1 MLTNYL
7 KIAFRGFAKNKL
19 TFFINLFGLSLGL
32 WAAILIGLWIKS
44 EFQVGKGL
52 PEMDQVY
59 QVMEHQTYGAEIFT
73 TSSTP
78 GILAEAMKESLSEV
92 ERAATY
98 SWTEQNLFVSG
109 ENKIKLQG
117 FYAGED
123 YLHIMQF
130 PFQYGAREKALTDK
144 SHIVL
149 TESAAIKLFGKADAI
164 GESVELVSNE
174 GRELYIVRG
183 VLADLGGNVNSKFE
197 YIIPF
202 KVMFDKPYN
211 EWLKYWGNNGP
222 STIVKLHKGTDSEAF
237 SASIKDFILKKKQ
250 ADNQGSNV
258 ALFVFPKSEL
268 YLHGS
273 WKDGNLQ
280 EGRIKTVKLF
290 AMIGFFILIIACINF
305 MNLSTSK
312 SQKRAKEVGVRK
324 VSGADK
330 ASLIYQFLSES
341 VLITL
346 CSGFLALIFVQ
357 STLPIFNNLT
367 GKQLEIPY
375 ADGFFWL
382 QFVGVLAFTG
392 LIAGSYPAF
401 YLSGTKVV
409 SVFKN
414 HLKGSKNV
422 VMARK
427 GLVLFQFILAT
438 GMIVST
444 VVIFKQINYAL
455 SQNLGYEKDQ
465 LLSVNLEGD
474 LFEKYEIFKARLES
488 NPEIESVSRV
498 SHSMLGRNS
507 NTGDVNWEGKDPDFT
522 ALFERFPVDY
532 DFLETMGM
540 KLIEGEDFSREKG
553 SDSTQS
559 VIINRRAL
567 ELITQNNSELRTL
580 SIGGESRQ
588 IIGVVEDFH
597 FQSFHESMQP
607 AFMLLDPSFSFNSYV
622 RVKPGQMQST
632 LGFIQSVAE
641 ELNPLF
647 PFSYQF
653 MDENY
658 ARLYQDDVRLRDL
671 AKYFSI
677 LTILISCLGLMGL
690 SAHVAEQKTKEIG
703 IRKVLGASTFSI
715 LKVINKEFIAIVAIS
730 IMIGSGLAFWLMQ
743 DWLQG
748 YAYRIEFEWWFIPLA
763 AAVIL
768 GIALLTVIT
777 QSLKAARSNPVNA
790 IKAE

>member
-59 QVMEHQTYGAEIFT
+59 QVMEHQSYGSEIFT

-109 ENKIKLQG
+109 ENKIKLEG

-149 TESAAIKLFGKADAI
+149 TESAAMKLFGKADAI

-174 GRELYIVRG
+174 GRELYIVQG

-222 STIVKLHKGTDSEAF
+222 STIVKLQKGTDSEAF

-250 ADNQGSNV
+250 ADNEGSNV

-273 WKDGNLQ
+273 WKDGKLQ

-357 STLPIFNNLT
+357 VTLPIFNNLT

-375 ADGFFWL
+375 SDGIFWV

-488 NPEIESVSRV
+488 NPEIESVTRV
-498 SHSMLGRNS
+498 SHSMMGRNS

-532 DFLETMGM
+532 DFLNTMGM
-540 KLIEGEDFSREKG
+540 KLIEGDDFSRERG

-703 IRKVLGASTFSI
+703 IRKVLGASTFAI
-715 LKVINKEFIAIVAIS
+715 LKVINREFILVVLVS
-730 IMIGSGLAFWLMQ
+730 IAIGSGLAFWIMQ
-743 DWLQG
+743 DWLEG
-748 YAYRIEFEWWFIPLA
+748 YAYRIDFEWWFIPLA

-768 GIALLTVIT
+768 GIAILTVVT
-777 QSLKAARSNPVNA
+777 QSLKSARSNPVNA

>member
-7 KIAFRGFAKNKL
+7 KIAFRGFAKSKL

-44 EFQVGKGL
+44 EFAVGKGL
-52 PEMDQVY
+52 AEIDQVF
-59 QVMEHQTYGAEIFT
+59 QVMEHQTYGSEIFT

-98 SWTEQNLFVSG
+98 SWNEQNLFV
-109 ENKIKLQG
+109 NADNRIKLDG
-117 FYAGED
+117 FYAGAD

-130 PFQYGAREKALTDK
+130 PFLYGDKETALNDK

-149 TESAAIKLFGKADAI
+149 TEAAAIKLFGKSDAV

-174 GRELYIVRG
+174 GKELYIVQG
-183 VLADLGGNVNSKFE
+183 VLEDLKNNVTNKFE
-197 YIIPF
+197 FILPYE
-202 KVMFDKPYN
+202 VMFDKPYN
-211 EWLKYWGNNGP
+211 GWLKSWGNNGP
-222 STIVKLHKGTDSEAF
+222 STILKLQKGTDPDEF
-237 SASIKDFILKKKQ
+237 SASIKDFIL
-250 ADNQGSNV
+250 DRRRTENNGSNV
-258 ALFVFPKSEL
+258 SLFVFPKSEI

-273 WKDGNLQ
+273 WKDGILQ
-280 EGRIKTVKLF
+280 EGKIKTVKLF

-330 ASLIYQFLSES
+330 SSLVYQFLSES
-341 VLITL
+341 LLVTL
-346 CSGFLALIFVQ
+346 FSGLLALILVQ
-357 STLPIFNNLT
+357 STLPVFNNLT
-367 GKQLEIPY
+367 GKQLEIPFS
-375 ADGFFWL
+375 DILFWI
-382 QFVGVLAFTG
+382 QFLGILVFTG
-392 LIAGSYPAF
+392 LVAGSYPAF

-414 HLKGSKNV
+414 HLKGSRNV
-422 VMARK
+422 VFARK

-455 SQNLGYEKDQ
+455 NQNLGYEKDQ
-465 LLSVNLEGD
+465 LIQLPLEGD
-474 LFEKYEIFKARLES
+474 LFEKFEIFKARLES
-488 NPEIESVSRV
+488 NPTIESVTRT
-498 SHSMLGRNS
+498 SHNLMGRNN
-507 NTGDVNWEGKDPDFT
+507 NTGDVNWEGKDPGFN
-522 ALFERFPVDY
+522 ALFERFSVDY

-540 KLIEGEDFSREKG
+540 KLIEGESFSRDRG
-553 SDSTQS
+553 SDSIQS

-567 ELITQNNSELRTL
+567 ELITQNDPELRTL
-580 SIGGESRQ
+580 SIGDNTRQ

-597 FQSFHESMQP
+597 FQSFHQSMEP
-607 AFMLLDPSFSFNSYV
+607 AFIILDPSFAGNSFI
-622 RVKPGQMQST
+622 RVKPGQMEAT
-632 LGFIQSVAE
+632 LGFIESVSQ
-641 ELNPLF
+641 ELNPMF
-647 PFSYQF
+647 PFTYQF

-690 SAHVAEQKTKEIG
+690 SAHIAEQKTKEIG

-730 IMIGSGLAFWLMQ
+730 ILIGSGLAFWQMQ
-743 DWLQG
+743 NWLEG
-748 YAYRIEFEWWFIPLA
+748 FAYRIDFEWWVIPLA
-763 AAVIL
+763 AAMIL
-768 GIALLTVIT
+768 GIALFTVGI

-790 IKAE
+790 IKSE

>member
-59 QVMEHQTYGAEIFT
+59 QVMEHQSYGAEIFT

-130 PFQYGAREKALTDK
+130 PFQYGAKEKALTDK

-174 GRELYIVRG
+174 GRELYIVQG

-222 STIVKLHKGTDSEAF
+222 STIVKLQKGTDSEAF

>member
-1 MLTNYL
+1 
-7 KIAFRGFAKNKL
+7 
-19 TFFINLFGLSLGL
+19 
-32 WAAILIGLWIKS
+32 
-44 EFQVGKGL
+44 
-52 PEMDQVY
+52 
-59 QVMEHQTYGAEIFT
+59 
-73 TSSTP
+73 
-78 GILAEAMKESLSEV
+78 
-92 ERAATY
+92 
-98 SWTEQNLFVSG
+98 
-109 ENKIKLQG
+109 
-117 FYAGED
+117 
-123 YLHIMQF
+123 
-130 PFQYGAREKALTDK
+130 
-144 SHIVL
+144 
-149 TESAAIKLFGKADAI
+149 
-164 GESVELVSNE
+164 
-174 GRELYIVRG
+174 
-183 VLADLGGNVNSKFE
+183 
-197 YIIPF
+197 
-202 KVMFDKPYN
+202 
-211 EWLKYWGNNGP
+211 
-222 STIVKLHKGTDSEAF
+222 
-237 SASIKDFILKKKQ
+237 
-250 ADNQGSNV
+250 
-258 ALFVFPKSEL
+258 
-268 YLHGS
+268 
-273 WKDGNLQ
+273 
-280 EGRIKTVKLF
+280 
-290 AMIGFFILIIACINF
+290 
-305 MNLSTSK
+305 
-312 SQKRAKEVGVRK
+312 
-324 VSGADK
+324 
-330 ASLIYQFLSES
+330 
-341 VLITL
+341 
-346 CSGFLALIFVQ
+346 
-357 STLPIFNNLT
+357 
-367 GKQLEIPY
+367 
-375 ADGFFWL
+375 
-382 QFVGVLAFTG
+382 
-392 LIAGSYPAF
+392 
-401 YLSGTKVV
+401 
-409 SVFKN
+409 
-414 HLKGSKNV
+414 
-422 VMARK
+422 MARK

>member
-59 QVMEHQTYGAEIFT
+59 QVMEHQSYGSEIFT

-109 ENKIKLQG
+109 ENKIKLEG

-149 TESAAIKLFGKADAI
+149 TESAAMKLFGKADAI

-174 GRELYIVRG
+174 GRELYIVQG

-222 STIVKLHKGTDSEAF
+222 STIVKLQKGTDSEAF

-250 ADNQGSNV
+250 ADNEGSNV

-273 WKDGNLQ
+273 WKDGKLQ

-346 CSGFLALIFVQ
+346 FSGLLALIFVQ

-392 LIAGSYPAF
+392 LISGSYPAF

-488 NPEIESVSRV
+488 NPEIESVTRV
-498 SHSMLGRNS
+498 SHSMMGRNS

-532 DFLETMGM
+532 DFLNTMGM
-540 KLIEGEDFSREKG
+540 KLIEGDDFSRERG

-580 SIGGESRQ
+580 SIGDEPRQ

-607 AFMLLDPSFSFNSYV
+607 AFMISDPSYSFNSYI
-622 RVKPGQMQST
+622 RVKPGQMQAT

-658 ARLYQDDVRLRDL
+658 ARLYQDDVRLREL

-690 SAHVAEQKTKEIG
+690 SAHIAEQKTK
-703 IRKVLGASTFSI
+703 
-715 LKVINKEFIAIVAIS
+715 
-730 IMIGSGLAFWLMQ
+730 
-743 DWLQG
+743 
-748 YAYRIEFEWWFIPLA
+748 
-763 AAVIL
+763 
-768 GIALLTVIT
+768 
-777 QSLKAARSNPVNA
+777 
-790 IKAE
+790 

>member
-44 EFQVGKGL
+44 EYQVGRGL
-52 PEMDQVY
+52 AEIDRVY
-59 QVMEHQTYGAEIFT
+59 QVMEHQSYGAEIFT

-98 SWTEQNLFVSG
+98 SWTEQNLFING
-109 ENKIKLQG
+109 ENRIKLDG
-117 FYAGED
+117 FYAGSD

-130 PFQYGAREKALTDK
+130 PLRYGTREKALTDK

-149 TESAAIKLFGKADAI
+149 TESAAIKLFGKTDVL

-174 GRELYIVRG
+174 GTELYLVEG
-183 VLADLGGNVNSKFE
+183 VLEDLGANVTNKFE
-197 YIIPF
+197 YILPYQ
-202 KVMFDKPYN
+202 VMFDKPYN
-211 EWLKYWGNNGP
+211 QWLKYWGNNGP
-222 STIVKLHKGTDSEAF
+222 STIVKLAEGTDSEKF
-237 SASIKDFILKKKQ
+237 SASIKDFILDKKR

-258 ALFVFPKSEL
+258 SLFVFPKSEI

-341 VLITL
+341 VLITIF
-346 CSGFLALIFVQ
+346 SGILALVFVQ
-357 STLPIFNNLT
+357 SSLSIFNNLT
-367 GKQLEIPY
+367 GKELEIPFS
-375 ADGFFWL
+375 DGVFWL
-382 QFVGVLAFTG
+382 QLVGILAFTG

-422 VMARK
+422 VLARK

-465 LLSVNLEGD
+465 LLTLDLEGD
-474 LFEKYEIFKARLES
+474 LFEKYEIFKNRLES
-488 NPEIESVSRV
+488 NLEIESVTRV
-498 SHSMLGRNS
+498 SHSMMGRNS
-507 NTGDVNWEGKDPDFT
+507 NTGDVSWEGKNPDFT

-540 KLIEGEDFSREKG
+540 KLIEGEDFSRERG
-553 SDSTQS
+553 ADSTQS

-567 ELITQNNSELRTL
+567 ELITQSNSELRTL
-580 SIGGESRQ
+580 SIGDETRQ
-588 IIGVVEDFH
+588 IVGVVEDFH

-607 AFMLLDPSFSFNSYV
+607 AFMLLDPSYSFNAFI
-622 RVKPGQMQST
+622 RVKPGQMQAT

-647 PFSYQF
+647 PFAYQF

-677 LTILISCLGLMGL
+677 LTILISCLGLLGL
-690 SAHVAEQKTKEIG
+690 SAHIAEQKTKEIG
-703 IRKVLGASTFSI
+703 IRKVLGASTLSI
-715 LKVINKEFIAIVAIS
+715 LGVINREFILIVSIS
-730 IMIGSGLAFWLMQ
+730 ILIGSGVAFWFMQ
-743 DWLQG
+743 DWLEG
-748 YAYRIEFEWWFIPLA
+748 YAYRITFEWWFIPLA
-763 AAVIL
+763 AVLIL
-768 GIALLTVIT
+768 GIAILTVT
-777 QSLKAARSNPVNA
+777 AQSLKAARSNPVNA

>member
-59 QVMEHQTYGAEIFT
+59 QVMEHQSYGSEIFT

-109 ENKIKLQG
+109 ENKIKLEG

-149 TESAAIKLFGKADAI
+149 TESAAMKLFGKADAI

-174 GRELYIVRG
+174 GRELYIVQG

-222 STIVKLHKGTDSEAF
+222 STIVKLQKGTDSEAF

-250 ADNQGSNV
+250 ADNEGSNV

-273 WKDGNLQ
+273 WKDGKLQ

-346 CSGFLALIFVQ
+346 FSGLLALIFVQ

-392 LIAGSYPAF
+392 LISGSYPAF

-488 NPEIESVSRV
+488 NPEIESVTRV
-498 SHSMLGRNS
+498 SHSMMGRNS

-532 DFLETMGM
+532 DFLNTMGM
-540 KLIEGEDFSREKG
+540 KLIEGDDFSRERG

-580 SIGGESRQ
+580 SIGDEPRQ

-607 AFMLLDPSFSFNSYV
+607 AFMISDPSYSFNSYI
-622 RVKPGQMQST
+622 RVKPGQMQAT

-658 ARLYQDDVRLRDL
+658 ARLYQDDVRLREL

-690 SAHVAEQKTKEIG
+690 SAHIAEQKTKEIG

>member
-59 QVMEHQTYGAEIFT
+59 QVMEHQSYGAEIFT

-98 SWTEQNLFVSG
+98 SWTEPNLFVSG
-109 ENKIKLQG
+109 DNKIKLQG

-164 GESVELVSNE
+164 GESVELVSTE
-174 GRELYIVRG
+174 GRELYIVQG

-222 STIVKLHKGTDSEAF
+222 STIVKLQKGTDSEAF

-258 ALFVFPKSEL
+258 DLFVFPKSEL